1 MLGHTLLK
9 YLTNKSNYDVY
20 CTLRAKN
27 NKLTELFKST
37 EKFYVGFSAKYIE
50 KFDSLFKSL
59 RPDFVINC
67 IGVIKQVDSSK
78 NVTKI
83 LPINSIFPHQIAELC
98 EIYNIRFIHV
108 STDCVFNGEKGS
120 YKENDVPDA
129 KDLYGI
135 SKFLGETY
143 NYYPDSL
150 TIRTSIIGPE
160 LNTKNSLLG
169 WFLAQ
174 EKKVLGYKN
183 AIFSGLTTIELSRV
197 IHKYLL
203 CRNDLKGLYHISS
216 NPINKYDLLKLLA
229 FYYEKEI
236 DINVDESIV
245 IDRSLDSNKFKKVTG
260 YIPPNWH
267 VLLEEMSLKLKNA

>member
-1 MLGHTLLK
+1 MYIINFKKILNKNNKKKVLILGGSGMLGHTLLE
-9 YLTNKSNYDVY
+9 YLNSKSNYDVY

-78 NVTKI
+78 NVAKI

-108 STDCVFNGEKGS
+108 STDCVFNGERGL

-129 KDLYGI
+129 KDLYGL
-135 SKFLGETY
+135 SKF
-143 NYYPDSL
+143 
-150 TIRTSIIGPE
+150 
-160 LNTKNSLLG
+160 
-169 WFLAQ
+169 
-174 EKKVLGYKN
+174 
-183 AIFSGLTTIELSRV
+183 
-197 IHKYLL
+197 
-203 CRNDLKGLYHISS
+203 
-216 NPINKYDLLKLLA
+216 
-229 FYYEKEI
+229 
-236 DINVDESIV
+236 
-245 IDRSLDSNKFKKVTG
+245 
-260 YIPPNWH
+260 
-267 VLLEEMSLKLKNA
+267 